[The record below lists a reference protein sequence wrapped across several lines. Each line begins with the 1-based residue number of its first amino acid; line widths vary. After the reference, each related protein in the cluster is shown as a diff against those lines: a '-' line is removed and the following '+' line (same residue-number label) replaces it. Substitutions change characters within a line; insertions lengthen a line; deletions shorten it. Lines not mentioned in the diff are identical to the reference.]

1 EEVASALEF
10 MSGKFGPPAL
20 PHLTVS
26 PIPGTFGQG
35 FPGLIYLSTLSYFR
49 RLPQRVATGSP
60 SNELFFQDV
69 LQAHETAHQWWGNRV
84 AAATYRDNW
93 LMEALANYSALM
105 YVEKRRGAQALD
117 LLLEGYRDDLLQKN
131 ENGKLVDSV
140 GPIVLGTRLESSIEP
155 RAWRAITYGKGSW
168 ILQMLRGRMG
178 DERFS
183 AMLGEITKRYD
194 RKEISTEDFRLLAA
208 GFLPP
213 KSDDPKLETF
223 FGQWVYGTGIPT
235 VKMNYSVKGVA
246 PNVKV
251 TGTVTQ
257 SDVDDDFTA
266 LVPVEIQIARGKSMV
281 QWVRTSDVP
290 ATFSVALKAVP
301 LKVVLDPHHGLLRK

>member
-1 EEVASALEF
+1 
-10 MSGKFGPPAL
+10 M
-20 PHLTVS
+20 
-26 PIPGTFGQG
+26 
-35 FPGLIYLSTLSYFR
+35 YL
-49 RLPQRVATGSP
+49 
-60 SNELFFQDV
+60 
-69 LQAHETAHQWWGNRV
+69 
-84 AAATYRDNW
+84 
-93 LMEALANYSALM
+93 
-105 YVEKRRGAQALD
+105 EKRRGAHALD
-117 LLLEGYRDDLLQKN
+117 VMLENYRDGLLQKN
-131 ENGKLVDSV
+131 ESGQLVDSA

-155 RAWRAITYGKGSW
+155 RAWRTITYGKGSW

-194 RKEISTEDFRLLAA
+194 HKEISTEDFRVLAA

-235 VKMNYSVKGVA
+235 VKMSYTVKGVA

-251 TGTVTQ
+251 TGTITQ

-266 LVPVEIQIARGKSMV
+266 LVPVEIQMARGKTV
-281 QWVRTSDVP
+281 TQWVRTSDTP
-290 ATFSVALKAVP
+290 ATFSVAVQAPPV
-301 LKVVLDPHHGLLRK
+301 KVVLDPHHGLLRK

>member
-1 EEVASALEF
+1 
-10 MSGKFGPPAL
+10 M
-20 PHLTVS
+20 
-26 PIPGTFGQG
+26 
-35 FPGLIYLSTLSYFR
+35 
-49 RLPQRVATGSP
+49 
-60 SNELFFQDV
+60 
-69 LQAHETAHQWWGNRV
+69 
-84 AAATYRDNW
+84 
-93 LMEALANYSALM
+93 
-105 YVEKRRGAQALD
+105 
-117 LLLEGYRDDLLQKN
+117 LEGYRDDLLQKS
-131 ENGKLVDSV
+131 ESGQLVDSA

-208 GFLPP
+208 SFLPP
-213 KSDDPKLETF
+213 KSDDPKLESF
-223 FGQWVYGTGIPT
+223 FGQWVYSTGIPT
-235 VKMNYSVKGVA
+235 VKMNYSVRGVA

-251 TGTVTQ
+251 TGTITQ

-266 LVPVEIQIARGKSMV
+266 LVPVEIQIARGKSVV
-281 QWVRTSDVP
+281 QWVRTSDTP
-290 ATFSVALKAVP
+290 ATFRVDLKAAP